1 MFNNIALHQLSLF
14 LCSLTDCVLWFRGF
28 MDLQQASAGLRRLF
42 HLEVNAL
49 PADLLV
55 ACL

>member
-28 MDLQQASAGLRRLF
+28 MDLQRASAGLQRLF